1 MNKALIGIHVW
12 AIAGGIVLYILLW
25 GLEITDLN
33 TFTIITYL
41 VFYLIAL
48 FTVLFAFLTYN
59 NPNKALF
66 GNVALVMMMLKLIIT
81 PFIIIW
87 YIKSNEEISRWILL
101 PFFFSYLWFTVY
113 EMYFL
118 MKKGEDGI
126 VEP

>member
-41 VFYLIAL
+41 MFYLIAL

-118 MKKGEDGI
+118 
-126 VEP
+126 